1 MGSSHGSTAEA
12 GSGRG
17 AANVRGQD
25 ANTGR
30 DDVDTSA
37 VVGERGDLEGAVRGT
52 DGDGVGGA
60 AGRHAGH
67 GLGAAEGVAVAGGGD
82 GDDALG
88 VGGLDGVGP
97 GGGCGAAEGEV
108 NCRLGGAALGG
119 DVVDGP
125 VVAGEDGGGGAGGA
139 LEDLDGDE
147 VGLLCDAVGGAA
159 DGACDV
165 GAVAEGVGV
174 GAADGVVAKGGAPAE
189 LGVSDD
195 DTRVDDV
202 GVGALASGRVVDVR
216 GRGAG
221 LVADGAE
228 TPGSTA
234 LGSQSLLLGGIVDLL
249 DVVVE
254 VGNCVRLDEG
264 NLDHELAQEV
274 GKHFT
279 EKLGLRK

>member
-1 MGSSHGSTAEA
+1 VGCSHGGTAEA
-12 GSGRG
+12 SSGRG

-30 DDVDTSA
+30 DNVDTGA
-37 VVGERGDLEGAVRGT
+37 VVGERGNLEGAVRGA
-52 DGDGVGGA
+52 DGDGVGRA

-67 GLGAAEGVAVAGGGD
+67 GLRAAEGVAVAGGGD

-88 VGGLDGVGP
+88 EGGLDGVGP
-97 GGGCGAAEGEV
+97 GGGCGAAEGQV
-108 NCRLGGAALGG
+108 DCGLGGAALGG

-125 VVAGEDGGGGAGGA
+125 VVAGEDGGGGAGRA

-147 VGLLCDAVGGAA
+147 VGLLCDAVGGPA
-159 DGACDV
+159 DGAGDV

-174 GAADGVVAKGGAPAE
+174 GAADGVVAKGRASAE
-189 LGVSDD
+189 LGVGDD
-195 DTRVDDV
+195 HTGVDDV
-202 GVGALASGRVVDVR
+202 GVGALASGRVVDV
-216 GRGAG
+216 GGGGAG
-221 LVADGAE
+221 FGGVGPA

-234 LGSQSLLLGGIVDLL
+234 LGGQSLLLGGLVDLL

-264 NLDHELAQEV
+264 NLY
-274 GKHFT
+274 
-279 EKLGLRK
+279 

>member
-1 MGSSHGSTAEA
+1 MGCSHGGTAEA
-12 GSGRG
+12 SSSRG

-30 DDVDTSA
+30 DDVDTRA
-37 VVGERGDLEGAVRGT
+37 VVGERGDLEGAVCGA
-52 DGDGVGGA
+52 DGDGVGRA

-82 GDDALG
+82 GDDSLG
-88 VGGLDGVGP
+88 EGGLHGVGP
-97 GGGCGAAEGEV
+97 GGGCGAAEGQV
-108 NCRLGGAALGG
+108 DCRLSSAALGG

-147 VGLLCDAVGGAA
+147 VGLLCDAVGGPA
-159 DGACDV
+159 DGAGDV

-174 GAADGVVAKGGAPAE
+174 GTADGVVAKGCASAE
-189 LGVSDD
+189 LGVGDD
-195 DTRVDDV
+195 HTRVDDV

-228 TPGSTA
+228 TPGSSA
-234 LGSQSLLLGGIVDLL
+234 LGGQGLLLGGLVDLL

-264 NLDHELAQEV
+264 NLCYELAQEI
-274 GKHFT
+274 
-279 EKLGLRK
+279 EKTLH